1 MALKLQ
7 KMETL
12 KQCLLRRN
20 NSWEHGMVASC
31 LKELRST
38 ACDILAIDKSL
49 APITLVLAEDGTIVD
64 DDDYFLPTLNLWH

>member
-12 KQCLLRRN
+12 KQCLLCRN

-31 LKELRST
+31 LKELRSM
-38 ACDILAIDKSL
+38 ACDILAPVTLLL
-49 APITLVLAEDGTIVD
+49 AKDGTIVD
-64 DDDYFLPTLNLWH
+64 DGDYFLPTLNLWH